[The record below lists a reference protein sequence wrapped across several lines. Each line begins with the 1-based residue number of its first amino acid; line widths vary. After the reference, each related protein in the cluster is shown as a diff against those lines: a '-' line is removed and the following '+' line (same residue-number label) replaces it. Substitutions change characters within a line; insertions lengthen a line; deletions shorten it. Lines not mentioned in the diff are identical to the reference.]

1 MRMRQHGLPKN
12 TVTQLEKI
20 ITLAARYVVNPKGD
34 LSTAL
39 GFQNIDIPKIL

>member
-1 MRMRQHGLPKN
+1 MRRHLHGLPKN
-12 TVTQLEKI
+12 TATQLGKI